1 MSSLDT
7 QKIVETVLGRRVA
20 PEIVDRFEAMAT
32 ACGIPPSDPLF
43 GIVVMMQ
50 ATTTAQQATTAAQ
63 ESMPTRIEALI
74 EKVRIVA
81 TGADRSTWDRIE
93 DALYA
98 LPVRGLLIVGVMLAG
113 SAIGGWLQALSVTR
127 SSAVEMAGYIATS
140 VPLADWM
147 TTGGYRGRTEA
158 EWRQI
163 LGLIQRQDQCARDP
177 ATCGR

>member
-1 MSSLDT
+1 MSAPDS
-7 QKIVETVLGRRVA
+7 QKIVETVLGRRLA
-20 PEIVDRFEAMAT
+20 PEDVARFEALAT

-74 EKVRIVA
+74 EKAKAAA
-81 TGADRSTWDRIE
+81 TGADRSTWDRLM
-93 DALYA
+93 DALNA
-98 LPVRGLLIVGVMLAG
+98 ASMTGIMIVGLLLAG
-113 SAIGGWLQALSVTR
+113 SAIGGWAAVLSVTR
-127 SSAVEMAGYIATS
+127 SSVETAGYISST

-147 TTGGYRGRTEA
+147 RTGGYRGRTEV

-163 LGLIQRQDQCARDP
+163 LGLIQRQDHCARDP